1 MINKLDDIEL
11 DIVDFKT
18 AEELYNKGCYLNT
31 KYCFDAFNEHKFI
44 SNLCYDTKFY
54 PAPEL
59 ELVSKWL
66 MEKKDINITI
76 CLLRKELN
84 SVWYYNIDNISVDK
98 ILHRWNPNIRTYLK
112 YEDALLAAIKHS
124 LIFL

>member
-1 MINKLDDIEL
+1 MEKEKTEL
-11 DIVDFKT
+11 DIVDFDT
-18 AEELYNKGCYLNT
+18 SIELYNKGCYLNT
-31 KYCFDAFNEHKFI
+31 KYWYRIKDKKKCIFYYLYCIPD
-44 SNLCYDTKFY
+44 FY

-76 CLLRKELN
+76 CLLRKEFN
-84 SVWYYNIDNISVDK
+84 SAWYFNIDHISVDK
-98 ILHRWNPNIRTYLK
+98 ILHRWNPNIKTYTK
-112 YEDALLAAIKHS
+112 YEDALSAAIKHS